1 MDMLLSER
9 RQIEN
14 EMIFR
19 RGNEK
24 VGDDLDA
31 LDAMHI
37 EDDNPH
43 LIRNDDDDN
52 VLLHFRCECSDE
64 DCEARIP
71 IKLSVYKKI
80 HENRDAFIIK
90 INHQVMAI
98 EKVILTG
105 DNYSVVEKNNS
116 IAEPGNTLNITSVDN
131 A

>member
-1 MDMLLSER
+1 MPISEQ

-19 RGNEK
+19 RVNEK
-24 VGDDLDA
+24 VGDGLDS

-37 EDDNPH
+37 EDNNLH
-43 LIRNDDDDN
+43 LIWDDTI
-52 VLLHFRCECSDE
+52 LLSFKCECSDE
-64 DCEARIP
+64 NCDKRIP

-90 INHQVMAI
+90 LKHQVKKI
-98 EKVILTG
+98 EKVILTE

-116 IAEPGNTLNITSVDN
+116 TPEPNNTLKKTTVDN
-131 A
+131 KFK